1 MKTILVSD
9 ITCIITIL
17 ECPTFFKQGMTNNVR
32 LTFSV
37 GDTTLWCTIS
47 IEQDN

>member
-1 MKTILVSD
+1 MLIRGV
-9 ITCIITIL
+9 I
-17 ECPTFFKQGMTNNVR
+17 EGMTKIVR

-37 GDTTLWCTIS
+37 GDTTRRFTIS

>member
-1 MKTILVSD
+1 MDLQG
-9 ITCIITIL
+9 ITNI
-17 ECPTFFKQGMTNNVR
+17 VR

-37 GDTTLWCTIS
+37 GDSTPWFTIH